1 MNDNKKILPALA
13 TLLALGVMPTA
24 QSSTV
29 TGQIGVTLT
38 ITTAC
43 TVENGASSGS
53 SWGTIDFGSYSS
65 LAANIDGQITNTA
78 GSGLEVTCSEGTP
91 ATVYIG
97 SGTNDSSS
105 LRTLAPSSG
114 SYHIPYH
121 LYSDAA
127 RTTEIPLND
136 SNGIT
141 LTATGVA
148 QPIPIYARILPAD
161 QTVMSPSAG
170 TYTDTVAATVEW

>member
-1 MNDNKKILPALA
+1 MNAKKKILSALA
-13 TLLALGVMPTA
+13 ALLTLGVMPTA
-24 QSSTV
+24 YSSTV

-53 SWGTIDFGSYSS
+53 TWGTIDFGSYSS
-65 LAANIDGQITNTA
+65 LSANIDGQTTNTS
-78 GSGLEVTCSEGTP
+78 GSGLAVTCSEGTP

-97 SGTNDSSS
+97 SGANDSST

-114 SYHIPYH
+114 SYKIPYR
-121 LYSDAA
+121 LYSDSA

-136 SNGIT
+136 TNGIT

-148 QPIPIYARILPAD
+148 QSIPVYARILPAD
-161 QTVMSPSAG
+161 QTIISPTAG